1 MTEYGKV
8 SLVGAGPGDRGLI
21 TLKGMDCVRQADVII
36 YDSLISASILNEAR
50 LNAELIYAG
59 KRSSHH
65 HLRQEETNA
74 LLVEKAK
81 EGKYVVRLKGG
92 DPFIFGRGGEEAA
105 ELAGNGIPFEIVPG
119 ISSSYSAAA
128 YAGIPVTERG
138 TASSFHVI
146 TGHESDEKGVNV
158 IHYDTLARE
167 EGTLVFLMGLA
178 NLPVIAKELI
188 RNGKPADTP
197 AAVIGN
203 GTTARQQVCVGTL
216 ADIARKAGEQKIA
229 APAVTVIGSVVS
241 LREII
246 RWYGGRPLSG
256 KRILI
261 TGTRAMA
268 AGMMPVL
275 EAQGAETVAMS
286 LIETV
291 PLPESELQELE
302 TAVKNIRN
310 YAWIVFTS
318 INGVRLFFDF
328 CIKNGVDARNLANV
342 RFAAIG
348 AETRHS
354 LEEHG
359 YHADFMPSR
368 FTGETFAEE
377 WLSQTA
383 GKTPD
388 EIGQILLVRAKKAG
402 SAIPDAFRKAGIRFT
417 DAAVYH
423 TVMDG
428 RRAEDLNRLIGEMD
442 YVTVASSSAADA
454 FSEMLEDTGR
464 LQELPVRVIAIGPV
478 TAAECERKGIR
489 VYRTAET
496 YSAQGIC
503 DTILKDG
510 GRQ

>member
-50 LNAELIYAG
+50 LDAELIYAG

-178 NLPVIAKELI
+178 NLPIIAKELI

-216 ADIARKAGEQKIA
+216 ADIAGKVVGTEDRRPGRNGDRQRCEPPGNHPLVRRPAAVRKADPDYRDQGD
-229 APAVTVIGSVVS
+229 GC
-241 LREII
+241 RND
-246 RWYGGRPLSG
+246 
-256 KRILI
+256 
-261 TGTRAMA
+261 
-268 AGMMPVL
+268 AGP
-275 EAQGAETVAMS
+275 
-286 LIETV
+286 
-291 PLPESELQELE
+291 
-302 TAVKNIRN
+302 
-310 YAWIVFTS
+310 
-318 INGVRLFFDF
+318 
-328 CIKNGVDARNLANV
+328 
-342 RFAAIG
+342 
-348 AETRHS
+348 
-354 LEEHG
+354 
-359 YHADFMPSR
+359 
-368 FTGETFAEE
+368 
-377 WLSQTA
+377 
-383 GKTPD
+383 
-388 EIGQILLVRAKKAG
+388 G
-402 SAIPDAFRKAGIRFT
+402 SA
-417 DAAVYH
+417 
-423 TVMDG
+423 G
-428 RRAEDLNRLIGEMD
+428 R
-442 YVTVASSSAADA
+442 
-454 FSEMLEDTGR
+454 
-464 LQELPVRVIAIGPV
+464 
-478 TAAECERKGIR
+478 
-489 VYRTAET
+489 
-496 YSAQGIC
+496 
-503 DTILKDG
+503 
-510 GRQ
+510 